1 MSIEDQ
7 PRSVSQT
14 EQYEKCAY
22 RFYLQRVERVV
33 PRPAA
38 WSTQGTAFHSAAEAF
53 EKSGRTATADEMVDL
68 YSDLFSRK
76 INGDLQKEP
85 DLNRWLTA
93 GPPAGEDIEARYKLG
108 QQQVLAYVEWS
119 TATQPQIW
127 SDSDGWNG
135 YDISDAPQTV
145 TEGLE
150 LYFKV
155 DIGGVPVR
163 GYIDQLIEEPDGSVR
178 VRDLKT
184 GSTKSKF
191 QIQTYKVAV
200 EKIYGVKVNVGD
212 WYLGKTGKLSPV
224 RGVDLSEVTEE
235 EVGARYAAMD
245 AGVKAGNFP
254 ANPGFDCRFCDVS
267 HACSFSR
274 SKS

>member
-53 EKSGRTATADEMVDL
+53 EKSDRTATADEMVDL
-68 YSDLFSRK
+68 YSDFFSRK

-85 DLNRWLTA
+85 DLKRWLTA
-93 GPPAGEDIEARYKLG
+93 GPPAGEDIEARYRLG
-108 QQQVLAYVEWS
+108 RQQVREYVAWS
-119 TATQPQIW
+119 TETQPKIW
-127 SDSDGWNG
+127 KTPEGK
-135 YDISDAPQTV
+135 P
-145 TEGLE
+145 GLE

-155 DIGGVPVR
+155 EIGGVQVR
-163 GYIDQLIEEPDGSVR
+163 GYIDQLPEEPDSSVR

-191 QIQTYKVAV
+191 QIKTYKVAV
-200 EKIYGVKVNVGD
+200 EKVYGVQVNRGD

-224 RGVDLSEVTEE
+224 KGVDLSEVTEE